1 MTAFLFMNRL
11 YFILCA
17 LFVTIQTSAQEV
29 ITYFNGT
36 DLIRS
41 EGETAALYSVKLT
54 DNYTFVTIELTPTR
68 FRSRMTYFTSGFTR
82 IEVGP
87 YFTIRF
93 LGALS
98 NDGKSYHSCEPD
110 DGWGWSNCKKGEK
123 YRYTLVFD
131 GRIPHGHTTFTMVD
145 DYSPYHGYSFRNYTI
160 KNPDVVEKTNHT
172 EYSIKNL
179 AKDNNDG
186 ITGIYEE
193 VGGNGYKLGCIRQ
206 GETYKLIFLKGDPN
220 STWWKMGDLKAK
232 LNPTSTAGL
241 YKAQWHL
248 LNKDTINEAYVGF
261 DGASMK
267 VFIGDTESDYIKTY
281 PTFSASSGGQASHW
295 SGSGI
300 EIKDRYIVTNY
311 HVVDGATDIVVQR
324 VVNSTEEQFK
334 ASVVATDKVNDLA
347 IIRINDSRY
356 YQFGQLPYAV
366 KFTTSDVGESCY
378 ALGYP
383 LTSTMGTEIK
393 LTTGVISSRSGY
405 QGDVS
410 TYQVSA
416 PVQPGN
422 SGGPLFNSK
431 GELIG
436 IINAKHTGAENV
448 SYAIKTSYV
457 RNLIE
462 SFTNDAITPSNN
474 KLSGNDLPEQ
484 VKQIKP
490 YVYLIQCK
498 TY

>member
-1 MTAFLFMNRL
+1 MKRLFL
-11 YFILCA
+11 ILCA
-17 LFVTIQTSAQEV
+17 CFISIQAFPQEV
-29 ITYFNGT
+29 ITYFNGSNK
-36 DLIRS
+36 IQS
-41 EGETAALYSVKLT
+41 EGETASLYSVKLT
-54 DNYTFVTIELTPTR
+54 DSYTFVTIELTPTR
-68 FRSRMTYFTSGFTR
+68 FRTRMTYFTSGFTH
-82 IEVGP
+82 IKVGP
-87 YFTIRF
+87 YFKIRF

-98 NDGKSYHSCEPD
+98 NDGQSYHSCEPD

-145 DYSPYHGYSFRNYTI
+145 DYSPYHGYSFSNYTI

-172 EYSIKNL
+172 EYSIRNL
-179 AKDNNDG
+179 SKDNNDG

-193 VGGNGYKLGCIRQ
+193 VGGNGYKLGCIKQ
-206 GETYKLIFLKGDPN
+206 GEGYKLIFLKGDPN
-220 STWWKMGDLKAK
+220 STWWRSGDVKAK
-232 LNPTSTAGL
+232 LHPTSTMGL
-241 YKAQWHL
+241 YKASWYL
-248 LNKDTINEAYVGF
+248 LSKDVANDTYIGF
-261 DGASMK
+261 DGSSMK
-267 VFIGDTESDYIKTY
+267 VLIGDTESNYLKTY
-281 PTFSASSGGQASHW
+281 PTFSTSSGEQASQW

-300 EIKDRYIVTNY
+300 EIKDRYIVTNF
-311 HVVDGATDIVVQR
+311 HVVDGANDIIVQR
-324 VVNSTEEQFK
+324 VVNSTEERFK
-334 ASVVATDKVNDLA
+334 ATVIATDKVNDLA
-347 IIRINDSRY
+347 IIRINDSKY
-356 YQFGQLPYAV
+356 YQAEQLPYSV

-383 LTSTMGTEIK
+383 MTSTMGTEIK

-410 TYQVSA
+410 TYQVSV

-462 SFTNDAITPSNN
+462 SFTNDVITPNN
-474 KLSGNDLPEQ
+474 NILSEKELPEQ